1 MFSGKNRI
9 IVTIKSAIIS
19 LVFIPCDIRTIKW
32 FLAVKEKTSLVFLL
46 TAKNLKGSLVFPV
59 VSILF

>member
-19 LVFIPCDIRTIKW
+19 LIFIPCDIRTIKW
-32 FLAVKEKTSLVFLL
+32 FLAVKEKTSLIFLL
-46 TAKNLKGSLVFPV
+46 TAKMNRKKYKQTGFL
-59 VSILF
+59 I